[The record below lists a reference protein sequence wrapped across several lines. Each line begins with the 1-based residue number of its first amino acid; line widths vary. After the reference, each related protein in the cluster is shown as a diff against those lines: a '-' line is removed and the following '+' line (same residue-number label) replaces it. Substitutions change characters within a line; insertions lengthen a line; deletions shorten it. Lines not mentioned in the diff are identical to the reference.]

1 MFGKIAFA
9 GVDPG
14 FSRRGPSFGGPKVA
28 NIIVAK
34 RSCTSEA
41 SYMQPGSRDQLRA
54 LEALTFSVFK
64 YSFFHILETLFLS
77 FLTLVEYQK
86 LIKLVHCSS
95 INLRYFYVVT

>member
-9 GVDPG
+9 GVDQG
-14 FSRRGPSFGGPKVA
+14 FSQRGPSFGGPKVA
-28 NIIVAK
+28 NVAK

-41 SYMQPGSRDQLRA
+41 SYMQPGSRDHLRA
-54 LEALTFSVFK
+54 LEAFTFSVFK
-64 YSFFHILETLFLS
+64 YAFSHILETLFLS
-77 FLTLVEYQK
+77 FLTLVEYQN